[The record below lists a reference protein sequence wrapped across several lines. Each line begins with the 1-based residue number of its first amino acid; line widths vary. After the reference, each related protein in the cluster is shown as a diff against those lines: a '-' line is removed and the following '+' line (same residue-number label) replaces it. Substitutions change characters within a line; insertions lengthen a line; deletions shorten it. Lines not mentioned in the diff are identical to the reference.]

1 MCWQTKKTNWKSCKQ
16 LPTLHMELAP
26 TTVGGAK
33 STSEDPFIQSTN
45 YSLASI
51 MQSAVFWARLFRD
64 VSGLSGAFIRIGE
77 TDR

>member
-33 STSEDPFIQSTN
+33 STSEDPFIQSTD

-51 MQSAVFWARLFRD
+51 MQSAVFWASLFRD
-64 VSGLSGAFIRIGE
+64 VSGLSGAFIRTGE
-77 TDR
+77 RDR